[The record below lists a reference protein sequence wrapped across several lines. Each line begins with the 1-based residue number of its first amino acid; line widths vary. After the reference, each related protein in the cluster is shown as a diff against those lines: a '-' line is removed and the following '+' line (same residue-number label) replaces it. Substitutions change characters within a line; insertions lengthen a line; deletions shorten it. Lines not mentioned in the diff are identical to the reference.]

1 MFYQDFFYTVFL
13 SACRVLGPFTLP
25 VDEPGALEAERDL
38 YWKNHQ
44 GVLDEVREV
53 EAEGGDLDA
62 HRARMGEEAETE
74 CPSWWRYPRTAGI
87 VMT

>member
-1 MFYQDFFYTVFL
+1 MKELNKVNIDDAIFWL
-13 SACRVLGPFTLP
+13 I
-25 VDEPGALEAERDL
+25 
-38 YWKNHQ
+38 
-44 GVLDEVREV
+44 LDEVREV

>member
-1 MFYQDFFYTVFL
+1 MGKSQ
-13 SACRVLGPFTLP
+13 S
-25 VDEPGALEAERDL
+25 
-38 YWKNHQ
+38 K
-44 GVLDEVREV
+44 DEVREV